1 MLVLWGHALGF
12 NFGHASDPTTA
23 LELNQVLKKFSA
35 LRGRPLDILGC
46 DTCRMSKIE
55 LAALLQGSVDLIVAS
70 ETGTPL
76 TSWPYEPILNAVS
89 SKPDLSP
96 KEFGRA
102 IIDNYC
108 ARYRPV
114 GVSLTMLDLKHGLP
128 VFDAVEELGMAL
140 LKAIADSVEL
150 EKLFVAIKKTS
161 RDTVEPM
168 IDLQEFCK
176 ILGKSTSNAS
186 VRTVTGNVLQLL
198 APPFIAKQG
207 RKGPGVSH
215 FRGVGIYVPRVLYAP
230 AFRNKQVR
238 KFFKLKQETVPFATT
253 AWTKVVDRLIAAS
266 RQEGALNIT

>member
-140 LKAIADSVEL
+140 LKAIADR
-150 EKLFVAIKKTS
+150 KTGKEGSGREPLS
-161 RDTVEPM
+161 RRGHIRTA
-168 IDLQEFCK
+168 
-176 ILGKSTSNAS
+176 STLRSRLPKQA
-186 VRTVTGNVLQLL
+186 GEEVLQIETRDSPL
-198 APPFIAKQG
+198 
-207 RKGPGVSH
+207 
-215 FRGVGIYVPRVLYAP
+215 
-230 AFRNKQVR
+230 RN
-238 KFFKLKQETVPFATT
+238 
-253 AWTKVVDRLIAAS
+253 DS
-266 RQEGALNIT
+266 MD